1 MSEPSGRTSSEKAT
15 VQEQSSPATA
25 TRDADPGGRRRGGG
39 ASLLARIPP
48 EIVLVTFLVVL
59 MAFFAI
65 RSPFFLELNNFR
77 NILLSVAVL
86 GVLAIP
92 STLLLVS
99 ANVDLSVASNAAL
112 CGMIL
117 ALVSQSQGVGAGVA
131 AALLAGLIGGAINGF
146 LVSYVGINAIITTL
160 GTLSVYRGIA
170 RLSSNGQTELISG
183 FTILG
188 SGATLGI
195 PNAVILLVVV
205 AIIFYFLMRYSVFG
219 RSIYAIGS
227 NPQAARLSGIGLRKN
242 LFTAFVITGLLAAV
256 AGLILTSQLRAASPI
271 AGLGLELSVV
281 AAVLLGGA
289 SLDGGRG
296 TVVGTLLGVL
306 ILGTLTNGLT
316 ILGISS
322 FWQEIANGVVLIVA
336 VGLDQ
341 LRLRFRQD

>member
-1 MSEPSGRTSSEKAT
+1 MNERRGRTSAEAP
-15 VQEQSSPATA
+15 EQPARAGTSSPVGDTSRRSGA
-25 TRDADPGGRRRGGG
+25 GRAR
-39 ASLLARIPP
+39 LLARIPP
-48 EIVLVTFLVVL
+48 EFVLVAFLAVMV
-59 MAFFAI
+59 AYFSF

-117 ALVSQSQGVGAGVA
+117 ALVSQTQGLTAAVL
-131 AALLAGLIGGAINGF
+131 AALAAGLIAGGVNGF
-146 LVSYVGINAIITTL
+146 LISYVGINSIITTL
-160 GTLSVYRGIA
+160 GTLSVYRGMA
-170 RLSSNGQTELISG
+170 KLSSNGQTELIGG
-183 FTILG
+183 FTVLG
-188 SGATLGI
+188 SGTTVGV
-195 PNAVILLVVV
+195 PNAVIVLAAV
-205 AIIFYFLMRYSVFG
+205 AVAFYFLMRYSVFG

-227 NPQAARLSGIGLRKN
+227 NPQAARLSGIDLRRN
-242 LFTAFVITGLLAAV
+242 LFVAFVITGLLAAV

-271 AGLGLELSVV
+271 AGFGLELSVV

-296 TVVGTLLGVL
+296 TVIGTILGVL

-316 ILGISS
+316 ILNVSS